1 MDLNSLVPTLQA
13 METIPGETAR
23 LLRHVSGY
31 APAFSKAAESILEQE
46 KKQ

>member
-1 MDLNSLVPTLQA
+1 LRA
-13 METIPGETAR
+13 MEKERGETAR

-31 APAFSKAAESILEQE
+31 APAFSKAAESILEEE